1 MADIEIIELNSLIIG
16 CLAIFVLI
24 FVKRNKLEFSIYIPG
39 LFCIII
45 VFIIE
50 VFENE
55 MYEEI
60 FDFFEN
66 AAFLSGV
73 ALLLIAAFKEY
84 YESNP
89 KRKNIND

>member
-1 MADIEIIELNSLIIG
+1 MADIEIVELNSLIIG
-16 CLAIFVLI
+16 CIAIFVLI
-24 FVKRNKLEFSIYIPG
+24 FVKRNKLEFSKYIPG
-39 LFCIII
+39 LFCIIF

-60 FDFFEN
+60 LDFFEN
-66 AAFLSGV
+66 AAFLAGV
-73 ALLLIAAFKEY
+73 IFLLIATFKEY

-89 KRKNIND
+89 KKKNIQ

>member
-1 MADIEIIELNSLIIG
+1 MADLEIFELNSMIIG
-16 CLAIFVLI
+16 FLAIFVLI
-24 FVKRNKLEFSIYIPG
+24 FVIRNKIEFSKYVPG

-73 ALLLIAAFKEY
+73 ILLLIAAVKEY

-89 KRKNIND
+89 KRKNIQ

>member
-1 MADIEIIELNSLIIG
+1 MADIEIVELNSLIIG

-24 FVKRNKLEFSIYIPG
+24 FVKRNKLEFSKYIPG
-39 LFCIII
+39 LFCIIL

-60 FDFFEN
+60 FDFLEN
-66 AAFLSGV
+66 AAFLTG
-73 ALLLIAAFKEY
+73 AILLLIATFREY

-89 KRKNIND
+89 KRKKFE

>member
-1 MADIEIIELNSLIIG
+1 MADIEIFEFNSMIIG
-16 CLAIFVLI
+16 FLAICVLI
-24 FVKRNKLEFSIYIPG
+24 FVKRNRLEFSKYVPG
-39 LFCIII
+39 LLCIII

-60 FDFFEN
+60 FDFVEN
-66 AAFLSGV
+66 AAFLSG
-73 ALLLIAAFKEY
+73 AILLLTATFREY

-89 KRKNIND
+89 KRKKFE